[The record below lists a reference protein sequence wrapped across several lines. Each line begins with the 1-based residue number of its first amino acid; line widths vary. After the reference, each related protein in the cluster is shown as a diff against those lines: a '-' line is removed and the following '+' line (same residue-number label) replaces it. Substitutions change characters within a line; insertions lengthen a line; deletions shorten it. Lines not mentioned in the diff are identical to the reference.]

1 MSTKLMERV
10 LRGEFD
16 VKVFDSYEENIRWN
30 LVNNIIENYRKL
42 LETSSSEDIEKR
54 GKLTKKILKD
64 MASIGLFGL
73 NIPESYGGR
82 GLNLQEYL
90 TLVAEMARLDLSVSL
105 VSLAHLSIGIKGI
118 LLFGS
123 EDQKDR
129 YLPRAAS
136 GDLIF
141 SYALTEPKHG
151 SDARHIETRAELS
164 PDGEY
169 YILNGKKT
177 YITNANYAGALTVF
191 AQMDPGRP
199 GFMGAFIVETGWEG
213 VHIEKDMPKMGL
225 KASSTATIIFDNV
238 KVPKENLLGKP
249 GDGYKIALTILSYG
263 RLGLAAA
270 SFGLMEQS
278 IKDMLKRARSRNQFG
293 RPIIDFE
300 LVQEMIV
307 KAEVYA
313 AVTKAMT
320 FFTSHILEKDPGASV
335 AVETSHCKLFG
346 TTRAWNV
353 LYDAM
358 QIHGGAGYLSTMPFE
373 KRMRDFRVATIFEG
387 TTEIHSIYP
396 PLWVL
401 RQWQK
406 ELSRK
411 SLPEKIK
418 DIGSIFMASHKWES
432 WGEEQELQ
440 KAQRICSRLVSSARK
455 MLVFAM
461 LRYGERATEH
471 EFLLRRITLLS
482 LYAFGLI
489 ALSARVNYAK
499 KQRTV
504 TEKDLAI
511 LDYFAEEA
519 KTVHSEAATVLTS
532 PIEKAHSRIM
542 NFILSYQDS
551 ASNDS

>member
-1 MSTKLMERV
+1 MGVRLMEQL
-10 LRGEFD
+10 LRGNFD
-16 VKVFDSYEENIRWN
+16 WGLFNAYEERIRWDV
-30 LVNNIIENYRKL
+30 VNDILGNYRKL
-42 LETSSSEDIEKR
+42 LETFSSEEVEKK

-64 MASIGLFGL
+64 MATIGLFGL
-73 NIPESYGGR
+73 NIPESYGGK

-90 TLVAEMARLDLSVSL
+90 TLVAEMAKLDLSVSL

-118 LLFGS
+118 ILFGS
-123 EDQKDR
+123 PEQKER

-169 YILNGKKT
+169 YILNGTKT

-191 AQMDPGRP
+191 AQMDPRNP

-213 VHIEKDMPKMGL
+213 VQIEKDMPKMGL
-225 KASSTATIIFDNV
+225 KASSTATIKFENV
-238 KVPKENLLGKP
+238 KVPRENLIGNP
-249 GDGYKIALTILSYG
+249 GDGYKIALAILSYG

-270 SFGLMEQS
+270 AFGLMEQS
-278 IKDMLKRARSRNQFG
+278 CEDMIKRARSRTQFG
-293 RPIIDFE
+293 RPIGQFE

-307 KAEVYA
+307 KAEVYK
-313 AVTKAMT
+313 AVTRAMT
-320 FFTSHILEKDPGASV
+320 FFTACILEKAPDASV

-358 QIHGGAGYLSTMPFE
+358 QIHGGAGYLSTLPFE

-396 PLWVL
+396 PLWIL
-401 RQWQK
+401 RQWKK
-406 ELSRK
+406 ELAGK
-411 SLPEKIK
+411 SFTDKARF
-418 DIGSIFMASHKWES
+418 IGSLFSHSREWQS
-432 WGEEQELQ
+432 WGDEPEFQ
-440 KAQRICSRLVSSARK
+440 KAQRVCYKLIAAARRL
-455 MLVFAM
+455 LTYAM
-461 LRYGERATEH
+461 LRYGEKVGEH
-471 EFLLRRITLLS
+471 EFFLRRITHLS

-489 ALSARVNYAK
+489 ALSAFLRHEK
-499 KQRTV
+499 KRGAL
-504 TEKDLAI
+504 TEKNLAV
-511 LDYFAEEA
+511 LDYFTEEA
-519 KTVHSEAATVLTS
+519 QTVYQEAASVVSS
-532 PIEKAHSRIM
+532 PVEKAHRRLVKISLGE
-542 NFILSYQDS
+542 N
-551 ASNDS
+551 A